1 MGGHLR
7 VAREVGSYKVAGYT
21 LKLVTLFFFSWLRRR
36 KMKKGYA
43 LLRPDRQ
50 ADLSLAKRKA
60 PLRSFARCD
69 ARPRLR
75 LWKPQA
81 FKKA

>member
-7 VAREVGSYKVAGYT
+7 VAREVGSYKAAGYT
-21 LKLVTLFFFSWLRRR
+21 PKSVNPLFSLQAGGANENKLRYAPYAMHKASLVR
-36 KMKKGYA
+36 KKET
-43 LLRPDRQ
+43 
-50 ADLSLAKRKA
+50 

-75 LWKPQA
+75 ALDGRKLL
-81 FKKA
+81 

>member
-50 ADLSLAKRKA
+50 ADLSPKREA
-60 PLRSFARCD
+60 PLGDFARCD

-81 FKKA
+81 FEKA

>member
-7 VAREVGSYKVAGYT
+7 VAQEVGSYKVAGYT
-21 LKLVTLFFFSWLRRR
+21 PKSVNPLFSLQEGGAKKKVR
-36 KMKKGYA
+36 KKET
-43 LLRPDRQ
+43 P
-50 ADLSLAKRKA
+50 KRD
-60 PLRSFARCD
+60 FARCD